1 MGSRIA
7 SARVIMTPTKPRDLG
22 ERTFQFSCDV
32 VRFCRKLSMEP
43 GVVRQMAWQLAD
55 AGTSIAANYEEAKGS
70 YSRREFAAKNAIV
83 LKEAR
88 EARLWLRVILAC
100 GLASDAE
107 ARPLY
112 NEANELVG
120 IFITSVRRLR
130 APQTFAKLVVT
141 AFVVF
146 LVLTFAF

>member
-1 MGSRIA
+1 
-7 SARVIMTPTKPRDLG
+7 
-22 ERTFQFSCDV
+22 
-32 VRFCRKLSMEP
+32 MEP

-100 GLASDAE
+100 KLASDAE

-130 APQTFAKLVVT
+130 APQTFAKEIVSVV
-141 AFVVF
+141 VVLSGF
-146 LVLTFAF
+146 NFSLLTFNFHGSTAVILRFGTCPTGI